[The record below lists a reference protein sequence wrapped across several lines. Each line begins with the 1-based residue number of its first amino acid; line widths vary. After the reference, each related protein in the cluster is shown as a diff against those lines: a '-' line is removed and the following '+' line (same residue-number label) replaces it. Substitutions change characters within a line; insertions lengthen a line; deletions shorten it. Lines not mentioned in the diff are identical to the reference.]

1 MKLIYAIYRFLI
13 FLLTIVGERPTAI
26 SLHTS
31 AGSSFVRKFF
41 YLLTAR
47 LFRIPVVLHIHPAR
61 FVDVYAG
68 SSVLRQ
74 WLVRVAARLSDRI
87 VFLSAA
93 QLDAFQLVFPQA
105 KLAVVSNPVDV
116 SAFSLW
122 RSEWRHMPRQIIY
135 LGWFIPAKGVYDL
148 VDAIPEVVREFPDAS
163 FVFGGTKESDRLR
176 EVILERKLDRYAQ
189 VVGWVEGEER
199 LRLLRTSRALILP
212 SYSEGVPNVILESM
226 AARVPVITT
235 PVGGVPSVVQDG
247 VTGVYVQPG
256 DVAGIAVAICR
267 LLRDREECELLAE
280 NAYREVREKHDI
292 EVIAGQLRHLYG
304 GLV

>member
-1 MKLIYAIYRFLI
+1 
-13 FLLTIVGERPTAI
+13 
-26 SLHTS
+26 
-31 AGSSFVRKFF
+31 
-41 YLLTAR
+41 
-47 LFRIPVVLHIHPAR
+47 
-61 FVDVYAG
+61 
-68 SSVLRQ
+68 
-74 WLVRVAARLSDRI
+74 
-87 VFLSAA
+87 
-93 QLDAFQLVFPQA
+93 
-105 KLAVVSNPVDV
+105 
-116 SAFSLW
+116 
-122 RSEWRHMPRQIIY
+122 MPRQIIY